1 MKEETLEKRS
11 MLTSLLLAGL
21 GGLVVGGSA
30 VLILTKNKEEPVE
43 ETTVLV
49 VGDETSEAQQEVIKQ
64 VTSPDL
70 VSVSC
75 SKEHIDQ
82 HGDLLCREMF
92 CRLQQRGIDAKTS
105 SSECEEISN
114 IANTKIIIES
124 CVKEVEVDGE
134 DRKVSVFNEECTRL
148 FRERK

>member
-1 MKEETLEKRS
+1 MNEEIKRS
-11 MLTSLLLAGL
+11 EMITAYILIGL
-21 GGLVVGGSA
+21 GGLFVGS
-30 VLILTKNKEEPVE
+30 LTTLAIKKDFEP
-43 ETTVLV
+43 
-49 VGDETSEAQQEVIKQ
+49 ETSPVVVVSDPVAGGQQDVIKQ

-75 SKEHIDQ
+75 SKDHIDK

-105 SSECEEISN
+105 GSECEEISN
-114 IANTKIIIES
+114 IANTKIILDS
-124 CVKEVEVDGE
+124 CIQEVKVEGSE
-134 DRKVSVFNEECTRL
+134 ETVSVFNEDCTRL

>member
-1 MKEETLEKRS
+1 MITAYILI
-11 MLTSLLLAGL
+11 GL
-21 GGLVVGGSA
+21 GGLFVGS
-30 VLILTKNKEEPVE
+30 LTTLAIKKDFEP
-43 ETTVLV
+43 
-49 VGDETSEAQQEVIKQ
+49 ETSPVVVVSDPVAGGQQDVIKQ

-75 SKEHIDQ
+75 SKDHIDK

-105 SSECEEISN
+105 GSECEEISN
-114 IANTKIIIES
+114 IANTKIILDS
-124 CVKEVEVDGE
+124 CIQEVKVEGSE
-134 DRKVSVFNEECTRL
+134 ETVSVFNEDCTRL

>member
-1 MKEETLEKRS
+1 MKKTLEKSR
-11 MLTSLLLAGL
+11 MLTAYILIGL
-21 GGLVVGGSA
+21 GGLFVGSIATLAIKKDLEPKKEDTVIVVA
-30 VLILTKNKEEPVE
+30 
-43 ETTVLV
+43 
-49 VGDETSEAQQEVIKQ
+49 DQTSQTQQDVIKQ

-82 HGDLLCREMF
+82 HSDLLCREMF

-124 CVKEVEVDGE
+124 CMKEVEVEGE